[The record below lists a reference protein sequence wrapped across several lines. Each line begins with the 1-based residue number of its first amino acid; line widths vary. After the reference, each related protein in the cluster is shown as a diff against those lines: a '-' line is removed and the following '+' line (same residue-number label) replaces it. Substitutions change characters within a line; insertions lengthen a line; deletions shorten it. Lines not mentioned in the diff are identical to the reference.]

1 MAQAAGIQIS
11 CAQFEPRI
19 GEVER
24 NVEASLKLIGE
35 AADSGSRLI
44 VLPELCNSGYV
55 LESREEAYALAEE
68 VSTGSSIARWAALAA
83 ERGLYIVAGFLERE
97 GVRLYNSAVVM
108 GPDGVIGTYRK
119 NHLWA
124 DEALYFERGDLGFPV
139 FHTPFGRIGVLIC
152 YDGWFPEAWRLLA
165 LQGADI
171 VCVPTNWVPMAEQPG
186 GMPAMANV
194 LCMGAAHS
202 NSMVVAACDRV
213 GTERGQPFI
222 GQSLIVDHNGWP
234 VAGPASAREPE
245 LVTAICDLSQSRRK
259 RNWNDFN
266 QVMRD
271 RRTDLYGEML
281 GTAVRPGWY

>member
-19 GEVER
+19 GEIER
-24 NVEASLKLIGE
+24 NVETSLKLIGE

-55 LESREEAYALAEE
+55 LESREEAYALSEDVA
-68 VSTGSSIARWAALAA
+68 TGGSIARWAALAA

-97 GVRLYNSAVVM
+97 GVKLYNSAIII

-124 DEALYFERGDLGFPV
+124 DEALYFERGDLGLPV
-139 FHTPFGRIGVLIC
+139 FHTPFGRVGVLIC
-152 YDGWFPEAWRLLA
+152 YDGWFPEAWRILA